1 MKTSMPKKKGKK
13 ARLKEARKLPSHL
26 RIGNADDAAK
36 DDDPY
41 RVPCE
46 PQPNPQAKLLSDVCS
61 VLINPENYPL
71 FSYATKDHVRQFVE
85 HALQKRRVN
94 L

>member
-1 MKTSMPKKKGKK
+1 MPKKKGKK
-13 ARLKEARKLPSHL
+13 ARLKEARKLPFHL

-36 DDDPY
+36 DET
-41 RVPCE
+41 VVCE

>member
-26 RIGNADDAAK
+26 RIGNADAAEY
-36 DDDPY
+36 DDPY

-46 PQPNPQAKLLSDVCS
+46 PRPNPQAKLQSGVCS
-61 VLINPENYPL
+61 VLINQENYPL

-85 HALQKRRVN
+85 HALQKRRVD